1 MPQTKLKYLILYVF
15 IISILILVFLQFNA
29 NQNIN
34 ELIRV
39 NNQLK
44 DELILKNDLQ
54 QLRSD
59 ILSIDAKIKGA
70 VIANDTLHFIKIEQE
85 VQLIRQDIDQIQQN
99 SRAINRENRPLFEQ
113 LKTQVLERIEFSNRI
128 ISVLDVSGKQAA
140 ENIINQEIEKNPT
153 QQILV
158 TIQKLDESSEHDA
171 VSYSSKT
178 DNQSKKAVNWGMVT
192 VIAACFFALGAFLFI
207 AGRIKKQEE
216 LILALN
222 EARKKE
228 KELSTIK
235 EQFLANM
242 SHEIRTPMN
251 AVLGFSRLLHKQ
263 PLTDTAQEYVSS
275 ITNSGEKLMSIIND
289 ILDISKIEAG
299 MLRIENAPFSLRELI
314 HSVLVMTQV
323 KLEGKPVTI
332 RSFVPDDI
340 PDYLIGDS
348 MRLTQILVNLT
359 NNAAKFTDN
368 GEIIIHIATV
378 KTTEQT
384 LTLQIEVKDTGIG
397 IEPEKLPTV
406 FDRFSQADADTT
418 RKYGG
423 TGLGLAIVKQL
434 TDLMHGTVSVE
445 SIPGKGSTFTVV
457 LPFEIHTE
465 NIPVTKQKDLY
476 THTNQLNQQLRILI
490 AEDNNMNQSLMK
502 HLMEDWKLNY
512 TIVDNGKEATEL
524 LRTEAFDLLLL
535 DIQMPLMNGYTAA
548 EKIRNELN
556 NKSLPIIA
564 MTAHAMAG
572 EREKCISYGMN
583 DYISKPIREEELLE
597 LIRKYTSAS
606 VENKPGM
613 QVFSENEDQRTYSTI
628 NFSYLKDLSKGN
640 TEFEKEMIQE
650 FIVQVP
656 QQLQQLRIAVLNEDY
671 PSIKGTAHNLKTSV
685 SFLGLT
691 EKLADIL
698 ESTEQLA
705 TDGIF
710 LEQIKNNEI
719 FINSVCKDA
728 LTEANNYLTTI

>member
-1 MPQTKLKYLILYVF
+1 
-15 IISILILVFLQFNA
+15 
-29 NQNIN
+29 
-34 ELIRV
+34 
-39 NNQLK
+39 
-44 DELILKNDLQ
+44 
-54 QLRSD
+54 
-59 ILSIDAKIKGA
+59 
-70 VIANDTLHFIKIEQE
+70 
-85 VQLIRQDIDQIQQN
+85 
-99 SRAINRENRPLFEQ
+99 
-113 LKTQVLERIEFSNRI
+113 
-128 ISVLDVSGKQAA
+128 
-140 ENIINQEIEKNPT
+140 
-153 QQILV
+153 
-158 TIQKLDESSEHDA
+158 
-171 VSYSSKT
+171 
-178 DNQSKKAVNWGMVT
+178 
-192 VIAACFFALGAFLFI
+192 
-207 AGRIKKQEE
+207 
-216 LILALN
+216 
-222 EARKKE
+222 
-228 KELSTIK
+228 
-235 EQFLANM
+235 
-242 SHEIRTPMN
+242 
-251 AVLGFSRLLHKQ
+251 
-263 PLTDTAQEYVSS
+263 
-275 ITNSGEKLMSIIND
+275 
-289 ILDISKIEAG
+289 
-299 MLRIENAPFSLRELI
+299 
-314 HSVLVMTQV
+314 
-323 KLEGKPVTI
+323 
-332 RSFVPDDI
+332 
-340 PDYLIGDS
+340 
-348 MRLTQILVNLT
+348 
-359 NNAAKFTDN
+359 
-368 GEIIIHIATV
+368 
-378 KTTEQT
+378 
-384 LTLQIEVKDTGIG
+384 
-397 IEPEKLPTV
+397 
-406 FDRFSQADADTT
+406 
-418 RKYGG
+418 
-423 TGLGLAIVKQL
+423 
-434 TDLMHGTVSVE
+434 
-445 SIPGKGSTFTVV
+445 
-457 LPFEIHTE
+457 
-465 NIPVTKQKDLY
+465 
-476 THTNQLNQQLRILI
+476 
-490 AEDNNMNQSLMK
+490 
-502 HLMEDWKLNY
+502 MEDWKLNY